1 MDFLNDP
8 KIYKGHFFAFE
19 VLDGLDNGQPLPEK
33 SKKPK
38 KSKKTQ
44 KSKKLKKSKKSKKS
58 KKKSLKWSKSQDV
71 TVLHFSGA

>member
-1 MDFLNDP
+1 MH
-8 KIYKGHFFAFE
+8 KGHFIAFK
-19 VLDGLDNGQPLPEK
+19 VSDGLDNGQPLPEK

-38 KSKKTQ
+38 KSKKSQ
-44 KSKKLKKSKKSKKS
+44 KS